1 MKALVSINFAL
12 ELDDEDD
19 LVTLAQTM
27 DASLFNAIKEHMTR
41 RDGWQDF
48 VELAELAGIVDWYGA
63 TISIKKPVLEGVEDG
78 E

>member
-19 LVTLAQTM
+19 LTTLA
-27 DASLFNAIKEHMTR
+27 
-41 RDGWQDF
+41 
-48 VELAELAGIVDWYGA
+48 AGIDESMYQAIVKHVHQNSQDWRDFIETAEDDGVIDWYGA
-63 TISIKKPVLEGVEDG
+63 TISIKRSVVNGVES